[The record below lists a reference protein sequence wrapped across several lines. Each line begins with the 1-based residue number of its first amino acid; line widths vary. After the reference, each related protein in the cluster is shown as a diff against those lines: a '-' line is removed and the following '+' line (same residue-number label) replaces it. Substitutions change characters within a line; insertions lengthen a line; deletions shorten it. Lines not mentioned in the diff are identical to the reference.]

1 MKVIIPA
8 DALTTI
14 SKLVKS
20 VAPSKPA
27 LAIIKGALL
36 SVANGELRVE
46 ATDMQT
52 SMVIQMP
59 VEGQAGS
66 VVIAADKLAQL
77 AAIGSGPV
85 QLAREAGSDFL
96 TFRTNGR
103 RGKIPAYSRAGWP
116 GVADHAL
123 ESFEG
128 FKVNSSVFSDRL
140 GRVEWAQGEENRAY
154 LHGVFIWGDGSTA
167 FLRTGNGHAIATAA
181 VNADCAPFDG
191 VLVAAPTVQ
200 VWKKMLGH
208 VEGDII
214 VRATDRVSVQST
226 QPTGG
231 AELTVTVSSQPVE
244 ASFPNAAMQQMVE
257 FERNAVIEADR
268 DELIKLVADARKVV
282 ENVKDGPKV
291 KSTSIR
297 LTPAPGSVSL
307 RIRDNQGGEFSGAVD
322 ADVPEDASEHLG
334 YNDGDLGIQSAYLL
348 KSIESMAGSRVRL
361 SAAAKG
367 SIAVEGVLAGR
378 VTVVAHS
385 VIMQSRVPW

>member
-36 SVANGELRVE
+36 SVANSELRVE

-52 SMVIQMP
+52 SMVIQMA

-96 TFRTNGR
+96 TFRTNER
-103 RGKIPAYSRAGWP
+103 RGKIPAYSRTGWP
-116 GVADHAL
+116 GVADHAQ

-128 FKVNSSVFSDRL
+128 FKVNSGVFSDRL
-140 GRVEWAQGEENRAY
+140 RRVEWAQGEEDRAY

-167 FLRTGNGHAIATAA
+167 FLRTSNGHAIATAS
-181 VNADCAPFDG
+181 VDADCAPFDG
-191 VLVAAPTVQ
+191 VLVSAPTIQ

-208 VEGDII
+208 VEGDVI
-214 VRATDRVSVQST
+214 VRATDRVSVEST
-226 QPTGG
+226 QPTSGG
-231 AELTVTVSSQPVE
+231 ELTVTMSSRPVE
-244 ASFPNAAMQQMVE
+244 AKFPNTAAQQMIDGKRDFV
-257 FERNAVIEADR
+257 FEADR
-268 DELIKLVADARKVV
+268 GEIIKLITDARKVV
-282 ENVKDGPKV
+282 DNVKDGPKV
-291 KSTSIR
+291 KSTSVR
-297 LTPAPGSVSL
+297 LTPAPGSMSL
-307 RIRDNQGGEFSGAVD
+307 RTQDNQGGEFSGAVD
-322 ADVPEDASEHLG
+322 AEVADDASKHLAI
-334 YNDGDLGIQSAYLL
+334 NDGDLGIQSIYLL
-348 KSIESMAGSRVRL
+348 KSIESMAGNRVRL
-361 SAAAKG
+361 SVAKSG
-367 SIAVEGVLAGR
+367 LVGVEGFLAGR
-378 VTVVAHS
+378 VTAVAHS
-385 VIMQSRVPW
+385 AIMQTRVPW